1 MGQPV
6 TTNPLLISLINMTV
20 VFGVLYGLSL
30 IIRLIKVIDPTQ
42 KKKILKPEYSDSIAD
57 LAATTEQPIQDQKDH
72 DEFILLCLA
81 AIAAYGNAQ
90 FKIVSIRPIG
100 NVCWSQAA
108 RVEAVTT
115 RNQIFHR

>member
-20 VFGVLYGLSL
+20 VFAVLYGLSI

-42 KKKILKPEYSDSIAD
+42 KKKSLRPEYSDSIAD
-57 LAATTEQPIQDQKDH
+57 LAATTEQSVQVQEEHEDLV
-72 DEFILLCLA
+72 LLFTA
-81 AIAAYGNAQ
+81 AIAAYGKQ
-90 FKIVSIRPIG
+90 EFKIVSIRPVG
-100 NVCWSQAA
+100 NLCWSQAA